1 MITLCAGPLL
11 SLLIVARFATLSE
24 ALAVSKPE
32 SEGEVGFV
40 KDMSNAW
47 RVLLGRPLLSERVSL
62 GRPVL
67 SSLALRVQG
76 PQERVSEL
84 RRTHVI
90 FHRVGSL
97 QRVAMGV
104 AGPTQWTKAVAP

>member
-40 KDMSNAW
+40 NDMGNAW
-47 RVLLGRPLLSERVSL
+47 RVLLG
-62 GRPVL
+62 
-67 SSLALRVQG
+67 
-76 PQERVSEL
+76 
-84 RRTHVI
+84 
-90 FHRVGSL
+90 
-97 QRVAMGV
+97 
-104 AGPTQWTKAVAP
+104 